1 MARFG
6 PKVGQIG
13 PKWDKSGTFSD
24 QISVHF
30 NSKSSKSQDLL
41 KSDLI
46 GPRFVSFGSN
56 LTHFGPKSAIPSLNT
71 THIMQELCAHRERL
85 LLTRL
90 DMSQEVLTVE
100 LVDSLPVAKDDGP
113 LTPQPVGHVV
123 SLQLGHV
130 VVLDELK

>member
-1 MARFG
+1 
-6 PKVGQIG
+6 
-13 PKWDKSGTFSD
+13 
-24 QISVHF
+24 
-30 NSKSSKSQDLL
+30 
-41 KSDLI
+41 
-46 GPRFVSFGSN
+46 
-56 LTHFGPKSAIPSLNT
+56 
-71 THIMQELCAHRERL
+71 MQELRAHRERF